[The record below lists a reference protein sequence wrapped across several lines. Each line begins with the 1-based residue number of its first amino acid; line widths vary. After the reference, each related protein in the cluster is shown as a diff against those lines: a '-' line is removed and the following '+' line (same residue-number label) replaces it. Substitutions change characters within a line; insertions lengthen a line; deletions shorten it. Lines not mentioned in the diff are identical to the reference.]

1 MKCEKCQQELPGAA
15 VICRS
20 CGYNNALLGLG
31 DWRNKRDR
39 VLKMRT
45 DRHHS
50 AAPTRRTTNSTVL
63 RFPTERATAAEP
75 AHDPDLPAWR
85 RQVAEKVRRLR
96 EQREAET
103 VSRPQPHQS
112 EDVNPL
118 VAAAI
123 RRIRRT
129 LPALAQPSATFGS
142 AGAQATARALEYDER
157 PEQRVEPR
165 PEAQGARAS
174 SPAAI
179 PHSSSAATPKKTEI
193 VPVSSLLQPEAER
206 QTGQETAAPVE
217 DKTGVALA
225 ESSETEEAFIED
237 ETAIGPQ
244 HQPEQPHPAGE
255 RTVPLFS
262 HGRAGKAPFLARIVA
277 AIIDLTVIAFSLL
290 PFFTATTLFNV
301 DFTRGTLTA
310 LAGLS
315 LVMTFLYHLLSTA
328 IAGRTCGM
336 AVFRIR
342 VADIADES
350 LPPSLAQAIRRAA
363 GVVVSLLFIPLN
375 LLVITL
381 SAERQSLSDQ
391 LSGTVVVRQ

>member
-20 CGYNNALLGLG
+20 CGYNNALLGIG

-50 AAPTRRTTNSTVL
+50 AAPARRTTDSTVL
-63 RFPTERATAAEP
+63 RFPTERAAAAEP
-75 AHDPDLPAWR
+75 AHDADLPAWR
-85 RQVAEKVRRLR
+85 RQVAEKVRRMR
-96 EQREAET
+96 EQREAEA
-103 VSRPQPHQS
+103 VSRPQPHQP

-129 LPALAQPSATFGS
+129 SPAVVQPAAPFGS
-142 AGAQATARALEYDER
+142 AGAQATAHALEYDEQ
-157 PEQRVEPR
+157 PEQKVEPR
-165 PEAQGARAS
+165 PDAQGVRMS

-179 PHSSSAATPKKTEI
+179 PHSSSAAAPKRTEI
-193 VPVSSLLQPEAER
+193 IPVSSLLQPEAER
-206 QTGQETAAPVE
+206 QAETAAPVE
-217 DKTGVALA
+217 GTSAAVMA
-225 ESSETEEAFIED
+225 EPSVSEEAFIED
-237 ETAIGPQ
+237 EPEPEP
-244 HQPEQPHPAGE
+244 QPEQPRPAGE
-255 RTVPLFS
+255 RAVPLFI
-262 HGRAGKAPFLARIVA
+262 HGRAGKAPFLARIAA

-290 PFFTATTLFNV
+290 PFFTTATLFNV

-310 LAGLS
+310 LAALG
-315 LVMTFLYHLLSTA
+315 LVMSFLYHLLTTA
-328 IAGRTCGM
+328 TAGRTCGM

-342 VADIADES
+342 VADAADES
-350 LPPSLAQAIRRAA
+350 LPPSPAQAIRRAA
-363 GVVVSLLFIPLN
+363 GAVVSLLFIPLN

-381 SAERQSLSDQ
+381 SPERQSLSDQ